1 MISGPDLRS
10 ANIVLKKNKPAR
22 PGHFFIRPTAMS
34 NFIPPV
40 PEKASNRFINTE
52 KAESGPVLSDSE
64 SASKGSSDI
73 EFDKDA
79 ELPARRIHGLVWVL
93 VVAAILSSLF
103 FFSLDNTIVAVVQPK
118 IIQRFSALDKLPW
131 LVVAYTLG
139 SVSMAS
145 FWGRLYGLFNG
156 KILYLF
162 CVFLFQAG
170 SAICGAAP
178 SMDVLI
184 VGRATCGVGG
194 AGMYIGVLS
203 LLSAFTTKRERPMYI
218 GMTGLVWG
226 LGTALGPII
235 GGAFTD
241 SSAGWRWAFYINLV
255 IGGAGAPVYVF
266 LLPSSKPRPNESSK
280 DLWKTMDWVGVAL
293 SIGAFVTGTMGI
305 SFGGVVYPWGSA
317 QVIALLT
324 LSGVFFIA
332 FGIQQSLAL
341 FTTKE
346 LRLFPVEFV
355 LNKDLCILFASIGSG
370 TALIFLPIYFLPLYF
385 QYLHGSSA
393 LSAGVKMIP
402 YIVSMIFFV
411 FLNGGVM
418 SKTGIYWPW
427 YTVGSALALI
437 GNALLFTMKVDTSDA
452 KIYGYTVLAGAG
464 TGCFVQA
471 SFSVAQSMVKA
482 SQVAMATG
490 FITLG
495 QLAAGTIAM
504 SIGNTLF
511 INKATSD
518 IMKLLPG
525 STKDQ
530 VMAGISGFGD
540 FFKNV
545 PASQSAA
552 VRDALVNS
560 LNQAYILGMTA
571 AALVFV
577 LSFFLKRQKLNFD
590 AAMGG
595 A

>member
-1 MISGPDLRS
+1 MSDSNLSTAKVTSKDL
-10 ANIVLKKNKPAR
+10 
-22 PGHFFIRPTAMS
+22 T
-34 NFIPPV
+34 
-40 PEKASNRFINTE
+40 NTE
-52 KAESGPVLSDSE
+52 KAANGGPILSDSE
-64 SASKGSSDI
+64 SASKGSAND

-79 ELPARRIHGLVWVL
+79 ELPPRRIHGVVWVL
-93 VVAAILSSLF
+93 VVMAILSSLF
-103 FFSLDNTIVAVVQPK
+103 FFSLDNTIVAVVQPE
-118 IIQRFSALDKLPW
+118 IIQHFNALDKLPW

-145 FWGRLYGLFNG
+145 FWGRLYGLFDG

-162 CVFLFQAG
+162 CLFLFQSG
-170 SAICGAAP
+170 SALCGAAP
-178 SMDVLI
+178 TMDILI
-184 VGRATCGVGG
+184 IGRAMCGAGG

-203 LLSAFTTKRERPMYI
+203 LLSDFTTKRERPMYI

-235 GGAFTD
+235 GGVFTD

-255 IGGAGAPVYVF
+255 IGGVGAPVYLF

-280 DLWKTMDWVGVAL
+280 ELWKTLDWVGVAL
-293 SIGAFVTGTMGI
+293 SIPAFLTGTMAI
-305 SFGGVVYPWGSA
+305 SFGGVVYPWRSGEI
-317 QVIALLT
+317 IALFI
-324 LSGVFFIA
+324 LSGLFFIA
-332 FGIQQSLAL
+332 FGFQQTLAW

-355 LNKDLCILFASIGSG
+355 LDKDLCILFASIGAG

-385 QYLHGSSA
+385 QYLHGCSA
-393 LSAGVKMIP
+393 LSAGVKMVP

-411 FLNGGVM
+411 FVNGGIM
-418 SKTGIYWPW
+418 SKTGVYWPW

-437 GNALLFTMKVDTSDA
+437 GNALLFTIDVDTNDA
-452 KIYGYTVLAGAG
+452 KIYGYTVLAGVG
-464 TGCFVQA
+464 TGCFVQS

-482 SQVAMATG
+482 SQVARATS

-504 SIGNTLF
+504 SIANTLF

-518 IMKLLPG
+518 IMHLLPG
-525 STKDQ
+525 STKDE
-530 VMAGISGFGD
+530 VMAGISGYGS

-545 PASQSAA
+545 PVSKIAA
-552 VRDALVNS
+552 VNDALLKS
-560 LNQAYILGMTA
+560 INQAYILGMTA

-577 LSFFLKRQKLNFD
+577 LSFFLKKQKLNFE